1 MSAPA
6 AYTLT
11 NPTTGNLAFKIQP
24 FSDNSRFDHLQ
35 RLNYYSIIV
44 LEQGRARLS
53 VDFSEYLLSP
63 GTLLFFAPYQAFML
77 DQATDIRGVA
87 VHFHPDFFCIHHHQK
102 EVACNGVLFN
112 NIYRSPAMEIE
123 QSDLNRFLQLIE
135 AMKPEVEQVRL
146 AQYEALIAYLKLFLI
161 QATRLKE
168 LQEHSVTELS
178 TDKRKLEIARDLRD
192 AIEAHY
198 RARHSASE
206 YAGLLNVSPKTLAR
220 VSQSIYHK
228 TLTSLIAERIII
240 EAKRELYQTSK
251 TVKEIAWLLGFED
264 EFYFSRLFKNNAGI
278 SPQLFRDT
286 VGFGRA
292 EPSAS

>member
-11 NPTTGNLAFKIQP
+11 NPANGNLAFKIQP

-44 LEQGRARLS
+44 LEQGRGRLS
-53 VDFSEYLLSP
+53 VDFSEYRLSP
-63 GTLLFFAPYQAFML
+63 GTLLFFAPYQPFML
-77 DQATDIRGVA
+77 KDAEDIGGVA
-87 VHFHPDFFCIHHHQK
+87 LHFHPDFFCIHHHQK
-102 EVACNGVLFN
+102 EVACNGILFN
-112 NIYRSPAMEIE
+112 NVYRSPVLEIE
-123 QSDLNRFLQLIE
+123 HAERDIFLQLIE
-135 AMKPEVEQVRL
+135 AMKPEIERVRL

-161 QATRLKE
+161 RATRLKE
-168 LQEHSVTELS
+168 QQEHAVPALPI
-178 TDKRKLEIARDLRD
+178 DKRKMEIARDLRE

-198 RARHSASE
+198 RTRHSASD
-206 YAGLLNVSPKTLAR
+206 YAGLLNISPKMLGRIAQ
-220 VSQSIYHK
+220 VIYHK
-228 TLTSLIAERIII
+228 TLTSLITERIII

-251 TVKEIAWLLGFED
+251 TIKEIAWLLGFED

-292 EPSAS
+292 EPTGA